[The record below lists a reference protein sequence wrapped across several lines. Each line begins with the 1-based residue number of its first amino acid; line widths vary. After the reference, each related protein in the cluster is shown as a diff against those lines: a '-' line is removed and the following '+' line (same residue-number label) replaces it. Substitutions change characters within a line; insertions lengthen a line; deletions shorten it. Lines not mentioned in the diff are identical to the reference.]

1 MKNQSEEAI
10 LACAKDI
17 AELTLELMSSLVD
30 WKVASISSGNETNDI
45 VYVKGFGPMPIDSL
59 RAIAISALIETN
71 RRTR

>member
-1 MKNQSEEAI
+1 MRDQSEEAI

-17 AELTLELMSSLVD
+17 AELTIELMNSLID
-30 WKVASISSGNETNDI
+30 RKIAPMNTNPTI
-45 VYVKGFGPMPIDSL
+45 VYVKGFGPMPIESL